1 MRYLLKLIAPY
12 GKEPPFVVVPKEKAR
27 ITPYG
32 STSYR
37 VEVQKG
43 RWIETWEC
51 YSIRE
56 GENVIAFRG
65 RLLDRKKIKKEGGE
79 R

>member
-12 GKEPPFVVVPKEKAR
+12 GTEPPLVVVPKEKAR

-43 RWIETWEC
+43 RWIEVWEAF
-51 YSIRE
+51 SLRE
-56 GENVIAFRG
+56 KEETIAFQG
-65 RLLDRKKIKKEGGE
+65 RLIERVKKGGE
-79 R
+79 T

>member
-12 GKEPPFVVVPKEKAR
+12 GKEPPLVVVPKEKA
-27 ITPYG
+27 T
-32 STSYR
+32 
-37 VEVQKG
+37 VEGNILTLRRG
-43 RWIETWEC
+43 RWIETWKC

-79 R
+79 T